1 MLCNMVYVSHSF
13 IENSTKDVHSI
24 RYCSFRQL
32 EGDIA
37 NIAWVK
43 ICILYFNVNQ
53 AVCRSGII
61 PETSEELM
69 IIAVV
74 CTIAATKSSEK
85 ILSLNGIRIL
95 ARQI

>member
-13 IENSTKDVHSI
+13 I
-24 RYCSFRQL
+24 

-61 PETSEELM
+61 PETNEELM